1 MPPDQRGRPFE
12 RIAGALR
19 ERIASGELRPGDRV
33 PSTRQLVRDW
43 GVAMATA
50 SRALAVLRDEGLV
63 VTRPGAG
70 TVVRVPERPPGRRVR
85 SADHGLSRAQIVAA
99 ALARADADGLE
110 AVTMRSIAG
119 ELGVTPMSL
128 YHHVAGREELEYLMI
143 RTVFRAHPLPG
154 PGLAGW
160 RSRLESVYRLQ
171 WRLYRRH
178 PWLAELLS
186 VTRPPLVPEA
196 MVHGEWTL
204 QALDELGLPPAER
217 TRAALALPAL
227 VRGLAL
233 GAAGELRAERETRMR
248 NAQWWSVVDA
258 EATALVE
265 SGRLPRL
272 AAVGQAAVVDV
283 DGVFDH
289 ALTAYLD
296 GIAQRHP
303 RSRTTPTSRA

>member
-1 MPPDQRGRPFE
+1 MSADQHGGRPFE
-12 RIAGALR
+12 RIAGTLR
-19 ERIASGELRPGDRV
+19 ERIASGALRPGDRV

-50 SRALAVLRDEGLV
+50 SRALAVLRDDGLI

-70 TVVRVPERPPGRRVR
+70 TVVRAPDRPPVR
-85 SADHGLSRAQIVAA
+85 SVRPAERGLTSAQIVAT

-110 AVTMRSIAG
+110 AVTIRSVAG
-119 ELGVTPMSL
+119 ELGVAPMSL

-160 RSRLESVYRLQ
+160 RARLESVYRLQ

-196 MVHGEWTL
+196 MAHSERTL

-233 GAAGELRAERETRMR
+233 GVAGELRAERETRMR
-248 NAQWWSVVDA
+248 TAQWWSVVDA
-258 EATALVE
+258 EVSALLG

-272 AAVGQAAVVDV
+272 AAVDQAAIVDDV

-289 ALTAYLD
+289 ALTTYLD
-296 GIAQRHP
+296 GLSQTHP
-303 RSRTTPTSRA
+303 SEV